1 MNTAK
6 LHHAYKQ
13 IKPDGR
19 GQALDSNGEQM
30 NMQILP
36 QHKDLV
42 KVSQRND
49 SKEVT
54 TTSLKVAEFFKKQ
67 HKNVLRVI
75 ENLECSEEFAKRN
88 FELCFKINVLQNGK
102 PQPYYKMTKDGFT
115 FVAMGFTGK
124 EAAKFKEDYIN
135 AFNEMHDFLNSEQL
149 NLISQFNKALLEFE
163 NASDIA
169 SQAGRTLSLFGRK
182 IKPLAAE
189 KVAQLESQ
197 LQPQLFEVQS

>member
-1 MNTAK
+1 M
-6 LHHAYKQ
+6 
-13 IKPDGR
+13 
-19 GQALDSNGEQM
+19 
-30 NMQILP
+30 
-36 QHKDLV
+36 
-42 KVSQRND
+42 
-49 SKEVT
+49 
-54 TTSLKVAEFFKKQ
+54 
-67 HKNVLRVI
+67 I
-75 ENLECSEEFAKRN
+75 E
-88 FELCFKINVLQNGK
+88 
-102 PQPYYKMTKDGFT
+102 MTKDGFT

-163 NASDIA
+163 QASDVA

>member
-1 MNTAK
+1 MNA
-6 LHHAYKQ
+6 
-13 IKPDGR
+13 
-19 GQALDSNGEQM
+19 S
-30 NMQILP
+30 ILP
-36 QHKDLV
+36 RNKDLV

-54 TTSLKVAEFFKKQ
+54 TTSLKVAEFFNKR
-67 HKNVLRVI
+67 HTEVLRTI
-75 ENLECSEEFAKRN
+75 HNLECSPKFRQRN
-88 FELCFKINVLQNGK
+88 FASAEYLDKQGK
-102 PQPYYKMTKDGFT
+102 PRPMIEMTKDGFT

-163 NASDIA
+163 QASDVA